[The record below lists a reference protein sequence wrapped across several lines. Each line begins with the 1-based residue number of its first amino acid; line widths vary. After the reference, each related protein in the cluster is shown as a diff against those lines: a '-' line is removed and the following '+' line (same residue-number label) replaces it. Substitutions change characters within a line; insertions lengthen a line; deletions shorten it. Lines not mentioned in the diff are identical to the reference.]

1 MKKTYD
7 FEKKSI
13 GMITMNSLSKK
24 ALWLGLLLL
33 PLLFSNCQKDD
44 GNLNVESTGNE
55 INPTSLDRISN
66 LIIVDVGDLG
76 NGADLQVSFSKVND
90 ETNVLEY
97 RIFVVNSDQSAN
109 FTIETAAGISMSNL
123 FIAVKTGSN
132 ISVNLREDSKTT
144 TGELIGNDV
153 PYKIFV
159 MTVTNNPQ
167 FHFNA
172 LSAPSAEFALGP
184 PENKVK
190 VTFIA
195 NDGVM
200 IEFEDKKVMIDGM
213 NRAGNLTGWISP
225 TNTEYMAVENGEPP
239 YNDID
244 VIMITHNHG
253 DHYSI
258 NAVQNYLTDHPNTK
272 LIVPTSVEANF
283 GGFANQIPDFTLN
296 KFERI
301 NLVANGISIDV
312 LQIEHFDQFGND
324 FSMVESFAYIITMN
338 GKKFFHTGDLDYIDS
353 QLDGFNLLADDISV
367 VFIPTFGD
375 LVTEANRDAIIDIV
389 APDSIV
395 CLHFLV
401 SGLATTL
408 QEISNIYPPDVE
420 TFTTPFQ
427 MVEY

>member
-1 MKKTYD
+1 MKKLNDIERKNIGTVAM
-7 FEKKSI
+7 KSF
-13 GMITMNSLSKK
+13 SKK
-24 ALWLGLLLL
+24 ALILSLLLF
-33 PLLFSNCQKDD
+33 PLLFLNCQKDD
-44 GNLNVESTGNE
+44 GNLTVDNTGNT
-55 INPTSLDRISN
+55 INPTSLERISN
-66 LIIVDVGDLG
+66 LIIVDDGDLG
-76 NGADLQVSFSKVND
+76 NGADLQVSFSKVSD

-97 RIFVVNSDQSAN
+97 RIFVVNNDQSASFN
-109 FTIETAAGISMSNL
+109 LETAAEVSMDNL
-123 FIAVKTGSN
+123 FTAAKTGSN
-132 ISVNLREDSKTT
+132 ISVNLLEDSKTT
-144 TGELIGNDV
+144 TGELISNDV
-153 PYKIFV
+153 PYKVFV

-172 LSAPSAEFALGP
+172 LSAPSSEFLLSP

-190 VTFIA
+190 VTYIA

-213 NRAGNLTGWISP
+213 NRAGNLSGWISP

-239 YNDID
+239 FNDID

-258 NAVQNYLTDHPNTK
+258 SAVQNYLTDHPNTK
-272 LIVPTSVEANF
+272 LIVPTSVESNF
-283 GGFANQIPDFTLN
+283 GGFANQIVDFSIN

-301 NLVANGISIDV
+301 NLVENDISIDV

-324 FSMVESFAYIITMN
+324 FSMVESLAFIITMN
-338 GKKFFHTGDLDYIDS
+338 GKKFFHSGDIDYIDS
-353 QLDGFNLLADDISV
+353 QLDVFNLLADEISV

-375 LVTEANRDAIIDIV
+375 LVTEANRDAIIDNV
-389 APDSIV
+389 APDVIV

-401 SGLATTL
+401 SGMATTL
-408 QEISNIYPPDVE
+408 QEISNIYPPDVV

-427 MVEY
+427 IVEY

>member
-1 MKKTYD
+1 
-7 FEKKSI
+7 
-13 GMITMNSLSKK
+13 
-24 ALWLGLLLL
+24 
-33 PLLFSNCQKDD
+33 
-44 GNLNVESTGNE
+44 LNVESTGNE

-123 FIAVKTGSN
+123 FIAAKTGSN
-132 ISVNLREDSKTT
+132 ISVNLLEDSKTT
-144 TGELIGNDV
+144 TGELISNDV

-167 FHFNA
+167 LHFNA

-184 PENKVK
+184 PENRVK
-190 VTFIA
+190 VTYIA

-213 NRAGNLTGWISP
+213 NRAGNLSGWISP
-225 TNTEYMAVENGEPP
+225 TNTEYMMVENGEPP

-258 NAVQNYLTDHPNTK
+258 SAVQNYLTDHPNTK

-283 GGFANQIPDFTLN
+283 GGFANQIVDFSIN

-301 NLVANGISIDV
+301 NLVENEISIDV

-338 GKKFFHTGDLDYIDS
+338 GKKFFHTGDIDYIDS
-353 QLDGFNLLADDISV
+353 QLDGFDLLADDISV

-375 LVTEANRDAIIDIV
+375 LVTATNRDAIIDNV
-389 APDSIV
+389 APDVIV

-401 SGLATTL
+401 SGMTTTL
-408 QEISNIYPPDVE
+408 QEISNIYPPDVV

-427 MVEY
+427 IIEY